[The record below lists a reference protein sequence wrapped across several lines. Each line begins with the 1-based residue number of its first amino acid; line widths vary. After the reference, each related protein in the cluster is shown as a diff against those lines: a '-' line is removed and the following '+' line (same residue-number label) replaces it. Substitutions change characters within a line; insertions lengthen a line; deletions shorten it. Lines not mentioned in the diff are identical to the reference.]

1 MKKILNTTFLVI
13 ILNIII
19 SLDVLAFDLKKE
31 EINKKLEIYEVKTTD
46 VIKEF
51 NGNIVE
57 FYIKHHD
64 LIIVEEVKEDE
75 QIEEFKGIV
84 EEVIEEPEPFT
95 YDINPVIENRDVTML
110 NEIVEF
116 AKQFVGNPY
125 VYGGTSLT
133 DGADCSGFI
142 QSVYLNFGISLSRSA
157 VSQSFDG
164 YGISVNDIDMGDII
178 SYGYNGQVTHSA
190 LYIGDGM
197 IIHAS
202 TPEGGIRIDH
212 MHIMPI
218 ITVRRIIN

>member
-1 MKKILNTTFLVI
+1 MKKILNTTLIV

-19 SLDVLAFDLKKE
+19 SLDVLAFDLQKE
-31 EINKKLEIYEVKTTD
+31 EINKKLEIYEIKNTD
-46 VIKEF
+46 IIKEF
-51 NGNIVE
+51 SGNTVE
-57 FYIKHHD
+57 YYIKYHRG
-64 LIIVEEVKEDE
+64 LEEVFQVEEQSIDE
-75 QIEEFKGIV
+75 A
-84 EEVIEEPEPFT
+84 EEVIESQVEYEPIV
-95 YDINPVIENRDVTML
+95 YDINPVIENRDLTML
-110 NEIVEF
+110 NELVTF
-116 AKQFVGNPY
+116 AKQFEGNPY

-157 VSQSFDG
+157 AAQSFDG
-164 YGISVNDIDMGDII
+164 YGISVNDIDVGDII

-190 LYIGDGM
+190 LYIGNGM

-218 ITVRRIIN
+218 ITVRRIID

>member
-1 MKKILNTTFLVI
+1 MKKILNTTLI
-13 ILNIII
+13 IMLNIII
-19 SLDVLAFDLKKE
+19 SLDVLALDLKKE
-31 EINKKLEIYEVKTTD
+31 EINKKLEIYEVKNTD

-57 FYIKHHD
+57 FYIKHRD
-64 LIIVEEVKEDE
+64 SGIIEEIIEEE
-75 QIEEFKGIV
+75 QIEEIV
-84 EEVIEEPEPFT
+84 EEVIEEPAPIT
-95 YDINPVIENRDVTML
+95 YDINPVIENRDLTML
-110 NEIVEF
+110 NEIVAF

-133 DGADCSGFI
+133 NGADCSGFI

-164 YGISVNDIDMGDII
+164 YGISVNDIDVGDII

-218 ITVRRIIN
+218 VTVRRIID

>member
-19 SLDVLAFDLKKE
+19 SLDVLALDLKKE

-84 EEVIEEPEPFT
+84 EEVIEEPEPIT

-110 NEIVEF
+110 KEIVEF